1 MPKRYMEVVSSCE
14 IDSKT
19 MKSKIIDNLH
29 FVGEVIDVV
38 GERGGYNF
46 HFAFG
51 SGVLAGSAVT

>member
-1 MPKRYMEVVSSCE
+1 
-14 IDSKT
+14 

-51 SGVLAGSAVT
+51 SGVLAGSAI